1 MNEIPSSAVTAAYA
15 VLTTSTEAGVGAM
28 AASGIAGSA
37 TDAGGFDR
45 ADLLALDD
53 APLDLLLRAIGL
65 VEIAPRP
72 DVPIYAAESPG
83 DWCGVAHDA
92 VRLARLS
99 VPGMD
104 LVFDGAGAGVHM
116 AAGVDFVADPAD
128 MLAGAA
134 SLADPL
140 VALGPLGA
148 EEAASFPPGHH
159 DAPVHVDV
167 VADDVAADDAAR
179 IDLGAPDVRAPELS
193 WLAAVNDHGLHVGEA
208 WAWSDLKGG
217 YVFDH
222 YV

>member
-15 VLTTSTEAGVGAM
+15 VLTTSTEAGAGAM
-28 AASGIAGSA
+28 AASAIAGSA
-37 TDAGGFDR
+37 IDAGGFDR

-99 VPGMD
+99 MPGMD

-116 AAGVDFVADPAD
+116 AAGMDLGADPAD
-128 MLAGAA
+128 MLAGSA

-148 EEAASFPPGHH
+148 EEAASFLPGHH

-167 VADDVAADDAAR
+167 AADDAVR
-179 IDLGAPDVRAPELS
+179 IDLGTPDVRAPELS

-208 WAWSDLKGG
+208 WAWSDIKGG